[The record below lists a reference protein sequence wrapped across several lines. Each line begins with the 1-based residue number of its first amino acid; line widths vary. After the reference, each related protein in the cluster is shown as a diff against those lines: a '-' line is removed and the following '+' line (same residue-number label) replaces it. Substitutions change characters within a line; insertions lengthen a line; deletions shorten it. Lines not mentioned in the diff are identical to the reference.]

1 MPHLAIQAAGSQ
13 RASST
18 DRLSVMPAQFL
29 QAVAISLAR
38 QVVEGVAEEV
48 HIAPLEGRFGQR
60 SEHHCRRFPRK
71 GAAKTALGLS
81 VTKEDF
87 AACQDR

>member
-1 MPHLAIQAAGSQ
+1 MPHLAIQAARSL

-29 QAVAISLAR
+29 QAVVIGPGR

-48 HIAPLEGRFGQR
+48 QP
-60 SEHHCRRFPRK
+60 SRK
-71 GAAKTALGLS
+71 SFQDERLS
-81 VTKEDF
+81 RLAISSAGIWWRPSQSTPMAGD
-87 AACQDR
+87 